1 MHKIIILKRSL
12 FCGIIWL
19 LGSLQY
25 FMNSNTSNVFFLFPL
40 IIGIIQCILSFNYYK
55 KYSIILKM
63 ILIIQTIYYLVWLG
77 YVIMIITD
85 FSIKIFGILLSIC
98 MLVITISTTYTI
110 WKYNT

>member
-1 MHKIIILKRSL
+1 
-12 FCGIIWL
+12 
-19 LGSLQY
+19 
-25 FMNSNTSNVFFLFPL
+25 
-40 IIGIIQCILSFNYYK
+40 
-55 KYSIILKM
+55 M

-77 YVIMIITD
+77 YVIMIIND